1 MSSITKPYQVIKLVK
16 PYQVIKLVKPY
27 QIIKLVKAGL
37 DKNFILPSLY

>member
-16 PYQVIKLVKPY
+16 PYQVIKLVK
-27 QIIKLVKAGL
+27 AGR